1 MICRHFFVAL
11 LEGDNTGR
19 LLKHDPATKI
29 TTVLVDG
36 LCFSNGVRVSQD
48 GTFLVFVELLASRY
62 GSLLQKP
69 FSNFGSAQ
77 SATTILQQM

>member
-19 LLKHDPATKI
+19 LLKHDPATI

-36 LCFSNGVRVSQD
+36 LRFSNGVRVSQD

-69 FSNFGSAQ
+69 FF
-77 SATTILQQM
+77 